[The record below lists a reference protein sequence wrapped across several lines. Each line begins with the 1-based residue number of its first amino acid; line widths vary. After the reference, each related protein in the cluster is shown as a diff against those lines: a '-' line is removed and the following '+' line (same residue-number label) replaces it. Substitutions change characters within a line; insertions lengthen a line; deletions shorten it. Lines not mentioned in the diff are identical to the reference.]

1 MKDLVEDYKY
11 QAIRRLAKTLV
22 EMLDEVLPK
31 ELSKVSVVPLPT
43 IGRHIRERGFDHT
56 KLLAKE
62 LVKRRKGWEVC
73 KVIYREDKAVQVGSD
88 VETRKR
94 QAKAAYKLSEKI
106 NTEKKYLLLDDVWT
120 TGASMESA
128 ISLMQ
133 KAGCKDLVAAV
144 LAISR

>member
-22 EMLDEVLPK
+22 EMLDEILPK

-106 NTEKKYLLLDDVWT
+106 KV
-120 TGASMESA
+120 GS
-128 ISLMQ
+128 
-133 KAGCKDLVAAV
+133 
-144 LAISR
+144 